1 MRLRQTTLSPL
12 FRSWAVMA
20 LAVFVVAQAMCFVHC
35 HFGGGH
41 GDEGQSSCHGSPQA
55 TTSHDCHED
64 QDSQAP
70 SPPTATATC
79 STLKTMLAGGDALT
93 LVAPQLHT
101 LYLLAPISLALDATE
116 AQPKAAFSR
125 QAHLC
130 NWVFTPVVCLGPAF
144 RSLAPPLVG

>member
-20 LAVFVVAQAMCFVHC
+20 LAMFVVAQAMCFVHC

-41 GDEGQSSCHGSPQA
+41 GDKAQPSCHSSPQA
-55 TTSHDCHED
+55 TTSNDCHDD

-79 STLKTMLAGGDALT
+79 LTLKTMLVDGDAPT
-93 LVAPQLHT
+93 LVAPRLHT
-101 LYLLAPISLALDATE
+101 LYLLAPISLVLDATE
-116 AQPKAAFSR
+116 VQPKTAFSR